1 MCAYVR
7 DCMCVRACAR
17 ARVCVRVCLRA
28 CVCVCVCGGR
38 RAAGGGRRAAG
49 GGRRAAGGGRRAAG
63 GGRRAAG
70 GGRPLRRCQTGI
82 DLNIT
87 VMPGWR
93 SWHGERVV
101 RRQSAVQLPGRLV
114 TAVFPS
120 RFVAG
125 AVRHQH
131 YGAGHAD
138 PHRSLHAQRRRC
150 LHATQDRHEEYAA
163 RRGETARQRAY
174 DSSRTTPPS
183 SVKSPCSRER
193 AACPA
198 TASASNG

>member
-1 MCAYVR
+1 MTASPLST
-7 DCMCVRACAR
+7 MQG
-17 ARVCVRVCLRA
+17 RVDRPLLNVVCSTTETTLLLLLQLFPPLS
-28 CVCVCVCGGR
+28 

-49 GGRRAAGGGRRAAG
+49 GRFVGV
-63 GGRRAAG
+63 
-70 GGRPLRRCQTGI
+70 RPAI

-93 SWHGERVV
+93 SLHGDRVV
-101 RRQSAVQLPGRLV
+101 RRQSAVQLPGRIV
-114 TAVFPS
+114 PAVFPS

-131 YGAGHAD
+131 YGAGHAN
-138 PHRSLHAQRRRC
+138 PHRSLLAQRRRC
-150 LHATQDRHEEYAA
+150 LLATRDRHEEFAA

-183 SVKSPCSRER
+183 SVESPCSRER

-198 TASASNG
+198 TASASIG

>member
-1 MCAYVR
+1 MY
-7 DCMCVRACAR
+7 
-17 ARVCVRVCLRA
+17 
-28 CVCVCVCGGR
+28 GGR

-63 GGRRAAG
+63 GGRRA
-70 GGRPLRRCQTGI
+70 LRRCQTGI

-93 SWHGERVV
+93 SLHGERVI

-114 TAVFPS
+114 PAVFPS

-150 LHATQDRHEEYAA
+150 LHATRDRHEKYAA
-163 RRGETARQRAY
+163 RRGETARQRTY

-183 SVKSPCSRER
+183 SFESPCSRER

-198 TASASNG
+198 TASASIG